1 MKSKEDKLDIG
12 KLETNPVDLSKLSDA
27 VKNDLIKKTEY
38 DELAKKVSDINSTDT
53 SDLVKKLTIS
63 QKLTKLKR
71 RLVMMIMIYV
81 LLLII
86 VYTFVARLKQAN
98 LAIYKKDRF

>member
-71 RLVMMIMIYV
+71 RLVMMIMINV